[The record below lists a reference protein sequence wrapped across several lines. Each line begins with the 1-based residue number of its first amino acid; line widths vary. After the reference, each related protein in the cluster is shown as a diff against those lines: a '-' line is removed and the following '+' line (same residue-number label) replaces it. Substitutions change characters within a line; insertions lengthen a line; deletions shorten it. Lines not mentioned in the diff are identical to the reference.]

1 LGIPVS
7 DPTRLLLLAQLVI
20 QIILIAFVVFLLVL
34 EKRRRVKPDVV
45 DELKVIV
52 SQTQD
57 LSKTLQTD
65 IPQRIE
71 VLAKVMADMDA
82 KIRTS
87 EMLIK
92 VLEET
97 ALKVKKARQ
106 FTQADVQK
114 LHRGGFDPVE
124 IAQITGIPVGEV
136 QLMIKVAGSLS

>member
-1 LGIPVS
+1 MGIPVS

-57 LSKTLQTD
+57 LSKTFQTD
-65 IPQRIE
+65 IQQRIE
-71 VLAKVMADMDA
+71 ILGKITADLDA
-82 KIRTS
+82 KTRTA

-124 IAQITGIPVGEV
+124 IAQITGIPVGEI

>member
-1 LGIPVS
+1 LGLPVS

-20 QIILIAFVVFLLVL
+20 QIILITFVVFLLVL
-34 EKRRRVKPDVV
+34 EKRRRGKPDIV

-57 LSKTLQTD
+57 LSKTFQTD
-65 IPQRIE
+65 IQQRIE
-71 VLAKVMADMDA
+71 HLAKIMAELDA
-82 KIRTS
+82 KTRNA

-124 IAQITGIPVGEV
+124 IAQITGIPVGEI